1 MDKNSLTPTFP
12 MPMRGILLLT
22 GMYSFAWGA
31 FFRFFGEDLLR
42 WLSMQASAP
51 ADMSG
56 KIFGAVGMLVGFG
69 VFLSAFYPISW
80 RYLILFGILGKII
93 LASWFVL
100 GFVPTLDWNKRSIFH
115 LVFNELLWLLP
126 LTLIFLRSVKVQKY
140 VAELP

>member
-42 WLSMQASAP
+42 WLSMQAAAP
-51 ADMSG
+51 VDMSG

-80 RYLILFGILGKII
+80 RYLILFGIIGKII
-93 LASWFVL
+93 LSCWFVL

-140 VAELP
+140 VAQLP